1 MATGLTLAVDIGT
14 GFTVAATAVD
24 GRSEPLPLGPDGP
37 MPAVVSLS
45 HDGRLLTGS
54 AAVDIAVTH
63 PDRAQ
68 PRPLRALEST
78 EQVQLGGTA
87 IPTIE
92 LVAAVLRQVSHETM
106 SRFPGPPPAQVVLT
120 APVRWG
126 SAEVERLRAAAFRAG
141 LSSVTLLPEPVAAAR
156 WQADP
161 AGFQPGTTVAV
172 YDLGAT
178 SLATTVLTATPG
190 GFDIRGEPGGNPG
203 FGGDTIDDILLRR
216 IGERAT
222 KTDSQAWNALWADQS
237 PSGQR
242 SRGQIR
248 QQVVAAKE
256 ALSTAS
262 SHTVRA
268 GGSVGDLELTRADLE
283 AAIEGELRATVAE
296 LIRTAES
303 AGVRPGGL
311 AEVFLVGGSTQIPR
325 ISALLLEMVGVSPR
339 PPRDPRYAVALGALV
354 AVGAASGP
362 APTGHGPGRP
372 AGGAAGIGGAAGAA
386 AAGGIVGAAAAGGAV
401 PAQPGPDLNAT
412 RFLPEAGPARAAAG
426 PDAEPR
432 QGQEQYPSGPQGPY
446 QPGTP
451 DEYAPTARAPY
462 GQFPPGAQ
470 HPYPPTTPQGGFAQS
485 GGYPPPGGYPPGSY
499 PPPGGYPPGG
509 YPAGP
514 YPADPYQPG
523 PYPAGG
529 PPGQPTPRRTGL
541 IIGIVAAVLVA
552 VAVPV
557 IALTVAGSDKSG
569 GRASAGPTLPVIPA
583 GPTGA
588 ATSTSGRPS
597 ATPATTPPS
606 ARFTGGLT
614 AAQSDLEATLDPT
627 EIDDCVG
634 NSDDEDSD
642 IEASLTCRSSS
653 GTLVRAFHYYDSGSL
668 RNDID
673 YRSGQITE
681 DGSCRTG
688 RNSIETW
695 HVTSRPNVDVGSLLC
710 YHDGGNYVIFWSYDD
725 DLTAFAAQGTDAAA
739 LFKWWQGFDPLA

>member
-1 MATGLTLAVDIGT
+1 
-14 GFTVAATAVD
+14 
-24 GRSEPLPLGPDGP
+24 

-68 PRPLRALEST
+68 PCPLRALEST

-92 LVAAVLRQVSHETM
+92 LVAALLRQVSHEAM

-141 LSSVTLLPEPVAAAR
+141 LTSVTLLPEPVAAAR

-161 AGFQPGTTVAV
+161 AGFQPGTTLAV

-242 SRGQIR
+242 SRSQIR

-256 ALSTAS
+256 ALSTAT

-268 GGSVGDLELTRADLE
+268 GGSVGDIELTRADLE
-283 AAIEGELRATVAE
+283 AVIEGELRATVAE

-372 AGGAAGIGGAAGAA
+372 AGGAA
-386 AAGGIVGAAAAGGAV
+386 
-401 PAQPGPDLNAT
+401 
-412 RFLPEAGPARAAAG
+412 
-426 PDAEPR
+426 
-432 QGQEQYPSGPQGPY
+432 
-446 QPGTP
+446 
-451 DEYAPTARAPY
+451 
-462 GQFPPGAQ
+462 
-470 HPYPPTTPQGGFAQS
+470 
-485 GGYPPPGGYPPGSY
+485 
-499 PPPGGYPPGG
+499 
-509 YPAGP
+509 
-514 YPADPYQPG
+514 
-523 PYPAGG
+523 
-529 PPGQPTPRRTGL
+529 
-541 IIGIVAAVLVA
+541 
-552 VAVPV
+552 
-557 IALTVAGSDKSG
+557 
-569 GRASAGPTLPVIPA
+569 
-583 GPTGA
+583 
-588 ATSTSGRPS
+588 
-597 ATPATTPPS
+597 
-606 ARFTGGLT
+606 
-614 AAQSDLEATLDPT
+614 
-627 EIDDCVG
+627 
-634 NSDDEDSD
+634 
-642 IEASLTCRSSS
+642 
-653 GTLVRAFHYYDSGSL
+653 
-668 RNDID
+668 
-673 YRSGQITE
+673 
-681 DGSCRTG
+681 
-688 RNSIETW
+688 
-695 HVTSRPNVDVGSLLC
+695 
-710 YHDGGNYVIFWSYDD
+710 
-725 DLTAFAAQGTDAAA
+725 
-739 LFKWWQGFDPLA
+739 